1 MDNLQAIVSDKRVRL
16 STHNGIY
23 YAEIVEENGDVFE
36 LYRAFSV
43 QEMREALRGMG
54 YIAN

>member
-1 MDNLQAIVSDKRVRL
+1 MINLQVKVTDERIQITED
-16 STHNGIY
+16 NGIY